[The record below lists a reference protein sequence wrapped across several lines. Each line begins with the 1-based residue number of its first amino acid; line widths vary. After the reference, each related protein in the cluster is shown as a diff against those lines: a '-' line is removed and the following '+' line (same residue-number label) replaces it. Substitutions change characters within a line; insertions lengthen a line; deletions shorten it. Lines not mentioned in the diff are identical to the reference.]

1 MPVFGCGS
9 HPPYREMWTRTRVGD
24 AALLR
29 SGWPEPHFT
38 FTSMVWMRR
47 KKEFILENAR
57 EEGNSQG
64 TGSLSYGRD
73 REEAVRAS
81 NIPADGWGA
90 RTHASLNLL

>member
-1 MPVFGCGS
+1 M
-9 HPPYREMWTRTRVGD
+9 GD

-29 SGWPEPHFT
+29 SGRPGPHFT

-64 TGSLSYGRD
+64 TGSLSYRRD
-73 REEAVRAS
+73 KEEAMHAS

-90 RTHASLNLL
+90 RAHTSLNLL